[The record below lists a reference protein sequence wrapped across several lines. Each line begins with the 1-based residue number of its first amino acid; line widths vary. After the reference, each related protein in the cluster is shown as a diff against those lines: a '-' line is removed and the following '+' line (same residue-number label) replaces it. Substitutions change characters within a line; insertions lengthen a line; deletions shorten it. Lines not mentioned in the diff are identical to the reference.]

1 MSIRLKLL
9 LLLFGL
15 LVSLM
20 VCLQIGAVPLSW
32 SALVEPKLDDGM
44 SQQIFLELRLPRLL
58 LGVLAGA
65 SLALCG
71 GLLQDLSRNQLADP
85 YLFGIVAGAAFGA
98 TIVTVWLPN
107 LSIALP
113 IAAFIGALLAIS
125 LVIAFVSVNR
135 RNQLEHWVL
144 AGVAVSF
151 LLSSLGSAFLY
162 MGDAFAANRIMFW
175 LMGSLARAQMTA
187 VWVIAPVLFMT
198 LAIII
203 FWRREIAALHFADAT
218 AKSLGVAVNKVRL
231 GLLLCSAAL
240 TAVVVSYCG
249 GIGFVGL
256 LVPHLIR
263 FWLGNSPLPMLFG
276 SALAGAILLIW
287 VDAAARTLLP
297 SQEIPL
303 GVLTS
308 AIGSMFFLLLLA
320 RRR

>member
-1 MSIRLKLL
+1 MSNGLKLTL
-9 LLLFGL
+9 LAML
-15 LVSLM
+15 LVFSFLL
-20 VCLQIGAVPLSW
+20 CLQIGAVPLNLR
-32 SALVEPKLDDGM
+32 ALIDTQLDSGM
-44 SQQIFLELRLPRLL
+44 SQQIFFDLRLPRLL
-58 LGVLAGA
+58 LGILAGA

-98 TIVTVWLPN
+98 TVVTVWLPS
-107 LSIALP
+107 LTIALP
-113 IAAFIGALLAIS
+113 VAAFIGALLAIS
-125 LVIAFVSVNR
+125 LVIAFVSVNK

-175 LMGSLARAQMTA
+175 LMGSLARAQMSA
-187 VWVIAPVLFMT
+187 VWVIAPVLAIT
-198 LAIII
+198 LVGIII
-203 FWRREIAALHFADAT
+203 WRRELAALHFADAT
-218 AKSLGVAVNKVRL
+218 AKSLGVAVNQVRL
-231 GLLLCSAAL
+231 CLLLCSAAL
-240 TAVVVSYCG
+240 TAVVVAYCG

-276 SALAGAILLIW
+276 SAFAGAILLIW
-287 VDAAARTLLP
+287 IDAAARTLLP

-308 AIGSMFFLLLLA
+308 AIGSLFFLLLLA

>member
-1 MSIRLKLL
+1 MSNGLKLTL
-9 LLLFGL
+9 LAML
-15 LVSLM
+15 LVFSFLL
-20 VCLQIGAVPLSW
+20 CLQIGAVPLNVR
-32 SALVEPKLDDGM
+32 ALINTQLDSGM
-44 SQQIFLELRLPRLL
+44 SQQIFFDLRLPRLL
-58 LGVLAGA
+58 LGILAGA

-98 TIVTVWLPN
+98 TVVTVWLPS
-107 LSIALP
+107 LTIALP
-113 IAAFIGALLAIS
+113 VAAFIGALLAIS
-125 LVIAFVSVNR
+125 LVIAFVSVNK
-135 RNQLEHWVL
+135 RNQLDHWVL

-175 LMGSLARAQMTA
+175 LMGSLARAQMSA
-187 VWVIAPVLFMT
+187 VWVIAPVLAIT
-198 LAIII
+198 LVGIII
-203 FWRREIAALHFADAT
+203 WRRELAALHFADAT
-218 AKSLGVAVNKVRL
+218 AKSLGVAVNQIRL
-231 GLLLCSAAL
+231 CLLLCSAAL
-240 TAVVVSYCG
+240 TAVVVAYCG

-276 SALAGAILLIW
+276 SAFAGAILLIW

-308 AIGSMFFLLLLA
+308 AIGSLFFLLLLA

>member
-1 MSIRLKLL
+1 MSNGLKLTL
-9 LLLFGL
+9 LAML
-15 LVSLM
+15 LVFSFLL
-20 VCLQIGAVPLSW
+20 CLQIGAVPLNVR
-32 SALVEPKLDDGM
+32 ALINTQLDSGM
-44 SQQIFLELRLPRLL
+44 SQQIFFDLRLPRLL
-58 LGVLAGA
+58 LGILAGA

-98 TIVTVWLPN
+98 TVVTVWLPS
-107 LSIALP
+107 LTIALP
-113 IAAFIGALLAIS
+113 VAAFIGALLAIS
-125 LVIAFVSVNR
+125 LVIAFVSVNK

-175 LMGSLARAQMTA
+175 LMGSLARAQMSA
-187 VWVIAPVLFMT
+187 VWVIAPVLAIT
-198 LAIII
+198 LVGIII
-203 FWRREIAALHFADAT
+203 WRRELAALHFADAT
-218 AKSLGVAVNKVRL
+218 AKSLGVAVNQVRL
-231 GLLLCSAAL
+231 CLLLCSAAL
-240 TAVVVSYCG
+240 TAVVVAYCG

-276 SALAGAILLIW
+276 SAFAGAILLIW

-308 AIGSMFFLLLLA
+308 AIGSLFFLLLLA

>member
-44 SQQIFLELRLPRLL
+44 SQQIFFELRLPRLL

-98 TIVTVWLPN
+98 TIVTVWLPS

-198 LAIII
+198 LAIIVI
-203 FWRREIAALHFADAT
+203 LAT
-218 AKSLGVAVNKVRL
+218 
-231 GLLLCSAAL
+231 
-240 TAVVVSYCG
+240 
-249 GIGFVGL
+249 
-256 LVPHLIR
+256 
-263 FWLGNSPLPMLFG
+263 
-276 SALAGAILLIW
+276 
-287 VDAAARTLLP
+287 
-297 SQEIPL
+297 
-303 GVLTS
+303 
-308 AIGSMFFLLLLA
+308 
-320 RRR
+320 